1 MVIVVSG
8 PIDIIRNKLLA
19 ISATVKNRKY
29 NGWPPY
35 QPDELWLYESEQD
48 DRVCPVCQGF
58 EAQQHYVGDAIPHNF
73 PTREQIDPLH
83 YVHPR
88 VHEAHPELRG
98 ECRCSLTWL
107 NPRIV
112 LVERLTREIEEVI

>member
-1 MVIVVSG
+1 VVSG
-8 PIDIIRNKLLA
+8 SLEIIRNQLLA
-19 ISATVKNRKY
+19 ISAVVKYRKY
-29 NGWPPY
+29 YGWLPF
-35 QPDELWLYESEQD
+35 QFDETWLYESEQD

-58 EAQQHYVGDAIPHNF
+58 EAQQYYAGNAIPHNF
-73 PTREQIDPLH
+73 PTEEQIDPLH

-107 NPRIV
+107 NPMVTI
-112 LVERLTREIEEVI
+112 VERLRNEMMGAI